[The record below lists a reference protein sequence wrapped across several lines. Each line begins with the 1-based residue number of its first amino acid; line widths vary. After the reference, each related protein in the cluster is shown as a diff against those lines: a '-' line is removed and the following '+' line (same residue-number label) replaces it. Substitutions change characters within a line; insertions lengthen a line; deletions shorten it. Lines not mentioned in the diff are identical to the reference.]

1 MRLNASVVPSLHHR
15 KEGWMRHQEKCR
27 AATESPQ
34 PGWFTSLSSIGKP
47 EGKAV
52 AKPPPP
58 LRRNGVD
65 SPHLPACIFHAPGDP
80 AVIAPEE
87 ERYRDFLS

>member
-1 MRLNASVVPSLHHR
+1 MVPKPNAAGMHF
-15 KEGWMRHQEKCR
+15 ENW
-27 AATESPQ
+27 SPRE
-34 PGWFTSLSSIGKP
+34 P

-65 SPHLPACIFHAPGDP
+65 SPHLPACMLHAPGDP

-87 ERYRDFLS
+87 GR

>member
-1 MRLNASVVPSLHHR
+1 MFAKRTDLNERYASIHKVAS
-15 KEGWMRHQEKCR
+15 RH
-27 AATESPQ
+27 SV
-34 PGWFTSLSSIGKP
+34 P

-65 SPHLPACIFHAPGDP
+65 SPHLPACMLHAPGDP

-87 ERYRDFLS
+87 GR